1 MRPLVTEGAMVVGI
15 DEDTALLGEMDDS
28 GPWLFRP
35 RGRQSAWR
43 IEADRKYR
51 VNSPLELRVPRV

>member
-1 MRPLVTEGAMVVGI
+1 MVVGI

-28 GPWLFRP
+28 GTWLFRP